1 MSFTMDIKEEIS
13 SHEYPV
19 LENIAELS
27 GFIRSNY
34 RYSLDKIELVT
45 ENKVVATRILNL
57 IEEVYGTSGS
67 LVDKQL
73 GNFNSKR
80 IYVIE
85 ITNKVKTILKDL
97 SLIDEKDNFIESPK
111 EYITGSIEEE
121 KAYIRGSF
129 LAKGSI
135 SDPANQ
141 YHLEIVFDNKY
152 EAVFVQRLL
161 NEFDLNCKI
170 IIRDTKYMVY
180 IKEAEKISDFL
191 KVIGAAKSVLYFED
205 TRITKEYKNKTNRL
219 NNCEQA
225 NMDKI
230 IMTAD
235 NQIKQI
241 NYIDEVMGLDLLDEK
256 LQETCNYRIKYPE
269 ASLDELSKIITL
281 ETNNKV
287 TKSGLNHRFRKI
299 KEIYERLL
307 NNKSD

>member
-1 MSFTMDIKEEIS
+1 MSFTMNIKEEIS
-13 SHEYPV
+13 SMEYPV

-34 RYSLDKIELVT
+34 KYSIDRIELVT
-45 ENKVVATRILNL
+45 ENKIVATRILNL
-57 IEEVYGTSGS
+57 VKEVYGVEGT
-67 LVDKQL
+67 LEERKL
-73 GNFNSKR
+73 GNFNNKK
-80 IYVIE
+80 IYVIT
-85 ITNKVKTILKDL
+85 IDNKVEMILKDL
-97 SLIDEKDNFIESPK
+97 SLIDEDNNFIETPK

-135 SDPANQ
+135 TDPASQ
-141 YHLEIVFDNKY
+141 YHLELLYDNKY

-191 KVIGAAKSVLYFED
+191 KVIGAYKSVLYFED
-205 TRITKEYKNKTNRL
+205 TRIKKEYINKTNRL

-225 NMDKI
+225 NMDKV

-235 NQIKQI
+235 TQIKEI
-241 NYIDEVMGLDLLDEK
+241 NYIDEVLGLDMLDEK
-256 LQETCNYRIKYPE
+256 LIETCNYRVKYPE
-269 ASLDELSKIITL
+269 ASLGELANIISI
-281 ETNNKV
+281 ETNKKV
-287 TKSGLNHRFRKI
+287 TKSGLNHRLRKI
-299 KEIYERLL
+299 KEIYERLKK
-307 NNKSD
+307 NENV